1 MTIKKLSIALSLFA
15 AFGLMA
21 CGDDSSSGSAEK
33 NLDPS
38 PNDPVKCVFE
48 EADEGLT
55 FTKTLTIENKNS
67 GEIETIETKGSCIKD
82 ECTITT
88 SSKNHVEEDSNISFE
103 EDGKIDEFY
112 QNAFKDKKN
121 LHKEDC
127 ALMDGKTRQ
136 NYEDYVALMESISCT
151 VDDST
156 ETHYKHTLTKDGK
169 DGVTEYTLDG
179 TTITISL
186 AEPIA
191 SEGDSRCP
199 DDDDIKNDEKQVTC
213 DKSFITTKSKIE
225 SKDEEEAQKKFAQLI
240 KGSYGACKAFIK

>member
-1 MTIKKLSIALSLFA
+1 MSIKKLSTILCICAT
-15 AFGLMA
+15 FGFVA
-21 CGDDSSSGSAEK
+21 CGDDSSSSTDK
-33 NLDPS
+33 DLSPS
-38 PNDPVKCVFE
+38 PTDPVKCVFE
-48 EADEGLT
+48 EADGGMT

-88 SSKNHVEEDSNISFE
+88 SSKNHVEEDTNISFE
-103 EDGKIDEFY
+103 EDGKIDEYY

-127 ALMDGKTRQ
+127 DLMDGKTRK

-179 TTITISL
+179 TTITINL
-186 AEPIA
+186 VEPIA
-191 SEGDSRCP
+191 SKDDSRCP
-199 DDDDIKNDEKQVTC
+199 EKDDIPNDEKQVTC
-213 DKSFITTKSKIE
+213 DDNFITSKSKVE
-225 SKDEEEAQKKFAQLI
+225 AKDEESAQKMFAQFI
-240 KGSYGACKAFIK
+240 KGSYGACKSSIR